1 VKTSLLTSQVLDLL
15 TLTGP
20 VSSAVLAEGLGCSR
34 YQIGAAVGR
43 LKRQGVVHRP
53 PELQRQGCGFPSNAH
68 RYRAVWAIGPEP
80 EPPARQ
86 ALHGRTGITPADA
99 PHWLEQGY
107 LLLVHQ
113 GKLTGYVIAL
123 PGYRLVMGRENHEP
137 R

>member
-1 VKTSLLTSQVLDLL
+1 MIPATIWKVFSTGWLD
-15 TLTGP
+15 
-20 VSSAVLAEGLGCSR
+20 
-34 YQIGAAVGR
+34 
-43 LKRQGVVHRP
+43 
-53 PELQRQGCGFPSNAH
+53 
-68 RYRAVWAIGPEP
+68 
-80 EPPARQ
+80 
-86 ALHGRTGITPADA
+86 ITKAPADA